1 MKILAIGCTPN
12 LYYYTS
18 RGLKIEIDY
27 KTTTQ
32 IFPFFLTRPKNISL
46 GTPDMYTPNVSQY
59 VSQFTGYDFIVV
71 GYDMKDYPAEFLG
84 TGGYT
89 HSIPVNNAIWCTVRK
104 DININ
109 SYITHEIM
117 HSLVYYLNV
126 ILGLNKSNATMI
138 RDCMDSDMQNRP
150 YYLNYDPENPDSN
163 YSQTWNQIK
172 LHLDKLNNIK
182 YDMKQTLTMTRL
194 EDDGIQTLGELKY
207 GSSTFKTLE
216 RPWKENKPNISCIP
230 KGTYNVKYSFS
241 PKFLKWTYEIQNVPK
256 RSGIRIHS
264 ANFFYQLLGC
274 IALGSKIIDIN
285 KDGKKDVIDSRIAVN
300 KLETLLSKKDFTL
313 VIK

>member
-89 HSIPVNNAIWCTVRK
+89 HSVPVNNAIWCTVRK

-163 YSQTWNQIK
+163 YSQTWNQIR

-182 YDMKQTLTMTRL
+182 HNTMPTYKYFKASEIVGLKPELVQLLDKAR
-194 EDDGIQTLGELKY
+194 EIAGVPFKITSGYRDKDHNSEIGGVQGSSHTLGLAVDLAIKD
-207 GSSTFKTLE
+207 SSSAGRILLALVQVGFKRFGFYKDNHIHVDLDNS
-216 RPWKENKPNISCIP
+216 KL
-230 KGTYNVKYSFS
+230 S
-241 PKFLKWTYEIQNVPK
+241 PCYWVE
-256 RSGIRIHS
+256 
-264 ANFFYQLLGC
+264 
-274 IALGSKIIDIN
+274 
-285 KDGKKDVIDSRIAVN
+285 
-300 KLETLLSKKDFTL
+300 
-313 VIK
+313 